1 MIYHVGRARACTHMT
16 VAAPLCGS
24 QGATWSVPRD
34 LSAST
39 KASGVGWISTMDSGA
54 QLSSGRLAI
63 PMDYIHGQWS
73 SYPITHAR
81 SSVLYSD
88 DHVRRR
94 SVVSNSPRLLSVVAA
109 R

>member
-1 MIYHVGRARACTHMT
+1 
-16 VAAPLCGS
+16 
-24 QGATWSVPRD
+24 
-34 LSAST
+34 
-39 KASGVGWISTMDSGA
+39 MDSGA
-54 QLSSGRLAI
+54 QLSSGRLVI

-94 SVVSNSPRLLSVVAA
+94 SVVSNSPRLLCGCCTLTTIA
-109 R
+109 RYMDIGCDLAMAGGRGHR